1 MARTNVSRETFAW
14 YGSSRGTGRGD
25 VAAGAMRLRGRA
37 RCSCEGERDRA
48 GALRVLREW
57 FAMILRGFRESPR
70 GFGETL
76 SGLCRGLGG
85 DCVGIL
91 LRFRRYFAGIAPV
104 VVYEC
109 FT

>member
-1 MARTNVSRETFAW
+1 MFHVKH
-14 YGSSRGTGRGD
+14 SRGMGVREAWG
-25 VAAGAMRLRGRA
+25 GAMWLRGRA

-48 GALRVLREW
+48 GALRVPREW

-76 SGLCRGLGG
+76 SGLRRGLGG

-91 LRFRRYFAGIAPV
+91 LGFRRYFAAIAPV
-104 VVYEC
+104 VAYEC